1 MIKNLIIVGLAVVV
15 FNMEVSRQ
23 IAVETRSKMHQESI
37 DTLEDMVE
45 WMENDIEEGEIRA
58 ELGITYIVNLEGT
71 VLDLIAQ

>member
-37 DTLEDMVE
+37 NTLEDMVE